1 MTAMALV
8 DWLASSHHGRGIMSA
23 ALRTIMTEWAIPK
36 MNVRDMRVEV
46 YADNIANTRVFEK
59 FGFVEE
65 RVVDEVVTTN
75 SGVVWQGVRLLRWRS
90 S

>member
-8 DWLASSHHGRGIMSA
+8 DWLASSHHGQGIMSA

-46 YADNIANTRVFEK
+46 
-59 FGFVEE
+59 VERAIGLGAIWE
-65 RVVDEVVTTN
+65 AGGR
-75 SGVVWQGVRLLRWRS
+75 Q
-90 S
+90 

>member
-1 MTAMALV
+1 MIWLMV

-23 ALRTIMTEWAIPK
+23 AFRVVMTEWAIPK

-46 YADNIANTRVFEK
+46 YADNIASARVFEK

-65 RVVDEVVTTN
+65 RTVDEVVTTN
-75 SGVVWQGVRLLRWRS
+75 SGVVWHGVRLLRWKRS
-90 S
+90 